1 MQCNELDDTDLDAL
15 LHDVCFHSR
24 TSVCAP
30 GSPVCV
36 AVTPAH
42 VHVGV
47 GCAGLVLHKHRDFRR
62 ALADLRRV
70 VAGATPSSSSTQ
82 SKSDEPAVP
91 ENLKVV
97 WNFVGL
103 CEANLGHVAEALQA
117 YDQALKIDP
126 GFKEA
131 RLNKVRTGLRQQ
143 ACRQGL

>member
-1 MQCNELDDTDLDAL
+1 M
-15 LHDVCFHSR
+15 
-24 TSVCAP
+24 
-30 GSPVCV
+30 
-36 AVTPAH
+36 
-42 VHVGV
+42 GV

-70 VAGATPSSSSTQ
+70 VAGTTPSSASTE
-82 SKSDEPAVP
+82 STSDEPAAP

-126 GFKEA
+126 MFKEA
-131 RLNKVRTGLRQQ
+131 RLNKVGAGVR
-143 ACRQGL
+143 